1 MNYSCKVIIRPE
13 KKSKITNEVPVCLRI
28 IKDRQITYKTIFK
41 INPTFWDVEKCSIK
55 KSHPNSNELNA
66 SISKEKAEL
75 EKEILLL
82 NLSQETQGVSAIRN
96 KIQKRTSLDF
106 FQYADKYIEEV
117 ETRGNYSTYKKNK
130 TVIWKLKNYLEKKTL
145 PISNI
150 NIDFINKYEQYLS
163 DTLGNNRNTIT
174 VNLKAIAKLLKEIY
188 RQYELDEN
196 SNPFRKYKFKREKSN
211 RPYLTEEELNKILNL
226 KIRIRNPLYDAK
238 DVFLIESY
246 TGLRI
251 SDILCLKWKD
261 YSGDFINIRMRK
273 TEELISIPLSDVAKK
288 IISKKENIL
297 ENHNIQKNPDK
308 YIFNILKIDVE
319 KADKRDSLNAI
330 SCSTAFINKNLK
342 KIAVLAGIT
351 KKLSTHVGRHTF
363 ATLLITK
370 DANMSAIQAL
380 LGHSDIRTTQIYAK
394 LIDTKKVEA
403 INKLN
408 NRI

>member
-1 MNYSCKVIIRPE
+1 MNYSCKVTIRPE
-13 KKSKITNEVPVCLRI
+13 KKSKVTNEVPVCLRI

-41 INPTFWDVEKCSIK
+41 INPSFWDAEKCCVK
-55 KSHPNSNELNA
+55 KSHPNSNEFNA
-66 SISKEKAEL
+66 SISKEKSEL

-82 NLSQETQGVSAIRN
+82 NLAQETQGVSAIRN

-106 FQYADKYIEEV
+106 FHYADKYIEEV

-130 TVIWKLKNYLEKKTL
+130 TVIWKLKNYLGKETL

-150 NIDFINKYEQYLS
+150 SIDFIKKYEQYLS
-163 DTLGNNRNTIT
+163 DSLGNNRNTIT

-188 RQYELDEN
+188 KQYELDE
-196 SNPFRKYKFKREKSN
+196 SLNPFRKYKFKREKSN

-238 DVFLIESY
+238 DIFLIESY

-251 SDILCLKWKD
+251 SDILCLKWKN
-261 YSGDFINIRMRK
+261 YSGDYLNVKMRK
-273 TEELISIPLSDVAKK
+273 TEELISIPLSDVAKR
-288 IISKKENIL
+288 ILTKKETIF
-297 ENHNIQKNPDK
+297 ENHCIKKNPDQ
-308 YIFNILKIDVE
+308 YIFNILKVDVD
-319 KADKRDSLNAI
+319 KANKQDCLNAI
-330 SCSTAFINKNLK
+330 SCSTALINKNLK
-342 KIAVLAGIT
+342 KIAALAGIS
-351 KKLSTHVGRHTF
+351 KNISTHVGRHTF

-370 DANMSAIQAL
+370 DANMSAVQAL

-408 NRI
+408 NKS